1 MVAGKKTLLHHN
13 QTDHCLKN
21 ADVYVHTPENFVT
34 AKENT
39 ESLYW
44 HDAHLGKILVFS
56 VKKLQ
61 QHDTVTP
68 LVRSVIVLCHT

>member
-1 MVAGKKTLLHHN
+1 M
-13 QTDHCLKN
+13 KN
-21 ADVYVHTPENFVT
+21 ADVYIHTPENFVT

-61 QHDTVTP
+61 QHDTG
-68 LVRSVIVLCHT
+68 SS